1 MVMSQNITGSAADAA
16 QPDTNAQ
23 TSRTSTQPPSS
34 VASSTSLPD
43 EKRLSGQS
51 STSNSLGP
59 SPLGSRDP
67 SPTRRH
73 RQSSAKPSFARS
85 RSQNNSAETS
95 PTRLARSGTPQTLQ
109 THGASRTL
117 SAANTPTLLPSHG
130 DANTRG
136 PAPHKPSVSPERAK
150 DGGNRW
156 PISPRL
162 RSPPPQQNKPSL
174 SYPQNRRSD
183 SDTATLRASTT
194 SPTPPDATQM
204 SESESEDIQLQSGL
218 RTPAHGSMLETVQE
232 VSLPNSPG
240 VVTAA
245 AMEQVREK
253 LASELATQS
262 DTNYAMD
269 AKTIR
274 ARPGLYV
281 GESGSESGSMKVEG
295 RKNSAGVPT
304 APPLMSR
311 QSSSMSTKA
320 NKAKPEGSTQNMT
333 VETETVV
340 SVPNV
345 TLAPTGQQGGNG
357 TLKRRLSTETIK
369 PKKEKKKGP
378 RKQAA
383 VPSGAGETQPLI
395 SLNFNIYPKPPHHH
409 HPPHHPFRLPTASE
423 ESSSTSAHGQGPGA
437 HGR

>member
-23 TSRTSTQPPSS
+23 TSRTSTQPPS

-51 STSNSLGP
+51 SASNSLAP

-67 SPTRRH
+67 SPIRRH
-73 RQSSAKPSFARS
+73 RQSSAKAPFARS

-95 PTRLARSGTPQTLQ
+95 PTRLARSGAPQ
-109 THGASRTL
+109 THGVSRTL

-136 PAPHKPSVSPERAK
+136 SAPHKPSVSPERAM
-150 DGGNRW
+150 DSAHRW

-162 RSPPPQQNKPSL
+162 RSPPPQQNRPSL
-174 SYPQNRRSD
+174 SYTQNPRSD
-183 SDTATLRASTT
+183 PDTATLRAATT
-194 SPTPPDATQM
+194 SPTPPDATPM
-204 SESESEDIQLQSGL
+204 SESESEEIQLQSGL

-240 VVTAA
+240 VATAA

-253 LASELATQS
+253 LVSELATQS

-269 AKTIR
+269 ARTLR
-274 ARPGLYV
+274 ARPGLYAA
-281 GESGSESGSMKVEG
+281 ESGSESGSMKVEG
-295 RKNSAGVPT
+295 RKNSAGVPA

-383 VPSGAGETQPLI
+383 VPSGAGEIQPLI
-395 SLNFNIYPKPPHHH
+395 SLNFIIYPRPPHHH
-409 HPPHHPFRLPTASE
+409 HPRHHSFRRPTTSE
-423 ESSSTSAHGQGPGA
+423 ESSPTSSHGQGPGA
-437 HGR
+437 YGR